1 VNKVVGMLADDN
13 QGSSLIVG
21 VDLNPNYNSDKG
33 ADTDIEIITGN
44 PFEPPFCHRC

>member
-1 VNKVVGMLADDN
+1 MPADDN
-13 QGSSLIVG
+13 HGSSSMVG
-21 VDLNPNYNSDKG
+21 VDLNPNYNSDKE